1 MVKVQVWGSLKPA
14 LEGAEQIELE
24 ASSIREVLDQLCERY
39 PAMNQA
45 IQRGVSVSVDGRM
58 YANSVMIPLRPES
71 EVFVLP
77 KLVGG

>member
-14 LEGAEQIELE
+14 LEGADEIELE
-24 ASSIREVLDQLCERY
+24 AASIREVLDQLSHQF
-39 PAMNQA
+39 PAMKQA
-45 IQRGVSVSVDGRM
+45 ITRGVSVSVDGRM
-58 YANSVMIPLRPES
+58 YANAIMVPLRPDS

>member
-1 MVKVQVWGSLKPA
+1 MVKVQVWGSLKSA
-14 LEGAEQIELE
+14 LEGADEIELE
-24 ASSIREVLDQLCERY
+24 AASIREVLDQLSDRY

-45 IQRGVSVSVDGRM
+45 IKRGVSVSVDGRM
-58 YANSVMIPLRPES
+58 YANSIMVPLQPDS